1 MGLDRLK
8 KTPCGFCFVEFYS
21 RLDAMDAMKFLNLT
35 KVDERVVRTDV
46 DPGFVADRQYGRG
59 KSGGQV
65 CKGGLCG
72 IGLACMVLARTN
84 MYKSAA
90 TKHLHTIRNFT
101 LTMQCNDNTKR
112 CETNIEM
119 ITMKA
124 VEAGVPVNE
133 KKNNAMLNKEYVHLY
148 INIYTRSFK

>member
-21 RLDAMDAMKFLNLT
+21 RSDAMDAMKFLNLT

-65 CKGGLCG
+65 CNAERPINAELLS
-72 IGLACMVLARTN
+72 IRIVAAPN
-84 MYKSAA
+84 MYKSAT
-90 TKHLHTIRNFT
+90 TKYMFMKTQCRYSEIVLTI
-101 LTMQCNDNTKR
+101 
-112 CETNIEM
+112 
-119 ITMKA
+119 
-124 VEAGVPVNE
+124 
-133 KKNNAMLNKEYVHLY
+133 H
-148 INIYTRSFK
+148 